1 MDHFKKY
8 LSTTKLDVKME
19 YLADQ
24 QLLAI
29 QGKGAA
35 AVVARLTPNID
46 FKKMPFMN
54 GAVATVAGQFRSLLF
69 LEITYSYSELVEH

>member
-29 QGKGAA
+29 QGKGAH
-35 AVVARLTPNID
+35 AVVARLTPSVD
-46 FKKMPFMN
+46 FKKMPFMS
-54 GAVATVAGQFRSLLF
+54 GIVATVAGLF
-69 LEITYSYSELVEH
+69 D